1 MLKLKGSKAKRA
13 KSLAE
18 GLNLKVPHLALHS
31 ELGNEIVVPI
41 HEDNQVIILQ
51 ALVGLRKTWYH
62 SNSV

>member
-41 HEDNQVIILQ
+41 HEDDQVIIL
-51 ALVGLRKTWYH
+51 
-62 SNSV
+62 